1 MKKDFYHFPK
11 PSASDWMKQIQLE
24 GASLDPDTSLN
35 SKLWDELQVKLFYTE
50 DDRNPISD
58 TASFHSMHGIPEISP
73 RIWNNLVIV
82 YPENPKTA
90 NPKLLEALQNGAE
103 GLIIC
108 MDEQMPLEDLLREV
122 LPAYI
127 QLYFFLGK
135 NKSGATQS
143 IWEWVQNQ
151 PLQPNQLNGAILWS
165 PFMEMMEG
173 EIDADSHFDL
183 AADLI
188 QKWKDFPSF
197 YPISIDFGRYTDC
210 GGSGIQELRYGLSE
224 VIELVDQ
231 LNQRKLNSSLIFQNI
246 AFKSSVGQA
255 YFPEI
260 AKLKALRILIS
271 ELATQYHLEIN
282 PESIHLIVCT
292 SSWSHSIFAPNNN
305 LIRQTYQAMSA
316 ILGGA
321 NALWVKNLAG
331 KDASVQEN
339 RMARNCSTILRE
351 EAYLDKF
358 IDPAGGAYFLDSLE
372 REIISLVKNQLQKLE
387 IEGGWLASF
396 REQKIQGDIRE
407 TRNSQQVSIL
417 EKKSIQ
423 VGVNKYNSKEK
434 TPSEVIWEE
443 FDEKGFELKPTRAS
457 YLIELQMINSR

>member
-11 PSASDWMKQIQLE
+11 ASSSDWLEQIQRE
-24 GASLDPDTSLN
+24 EASLDPESQLN
-35 SKLWDELQVKLFYTE
+35 SKLWDELQVKLFYTAE
-50 DDRNPISD
+50 DRNPSSD
-58 TASFHSMHGIPEISP
+58 LVSFHPMHGIPEMPP
-73 RIWNNLVIV
+73 RIWNNLVII

-90 NPKLLEALQNGAE
+90 NSKLLEALQNGAE
-103 GLIIC
+103 GIIIC
-108 MDEQMPLEDLLREV
+108 IDEQMPLEELLQDV
-122 LPAYI
+122 LPAYV
-127 QLYFFLGK
+127 QLYFFVGK
-135 NKSGATQS
+135 NKTDAIQS
-143 IWEWVQNQ
+143 ILEWVQNQ
-151 PLQPNQLNGAILWS
+151 HLQPNQLNGSILWS

-173 EIDADSHFDL
+173 DMAADAHFDL

-231 LNQRKLNSSLIFQNI
+231 LNKRKLNSSLIFQNI

-271 ELATQYHLEIN
+271 KLATQYHLEIN
-282 PESIHLIVCT
+282 PESIHLIVST
-292 SSWSHSIFAPNNN
+292 SNWSHTIFAPNNN

-321 NALWVKNLAG
+321 NALWVKNIAG
-331 KDASVQEN
+331 KDASTREN

-372 REIISLVKNQLQKLE
+372 KELISLAKNQLQKFE
-387 IEGGWLASF
+387 SEGGWLTSF
-396 REQKIQGDIRE
+396 LKQKIQDDIRK
-407 TRNSQQVSIL
+407 TRNSRQTAIL
-417 EKKSIQ
+417 EKKLIQ
-423 VGVNKYNSKEK
+423 VGVNKYNSIDK
-434 TPSEVIWEE
+434 TLSEVIWEE
-443 FDEKGFELKPTRAS
+443 FNEKGFELKPTRAS
-457 YLIELQMINSR
+457 YMIELQTQKSR